1 MSLSLTPEVYG
12 SRARLNFGKSSQPQL
27 ERSWYL
33 ASVMESARINTTS
46 YQIKEEI
53 YNKCFKMFQDVSNC
67 KEAEISLEA
76 KPEFVL

>member
-1 MSLSLTPEVYG
+1 
-12 SRARLNFGKSSQPQL
+12 
-27 ERSWYL
+27 
-33 ASVMESARINTTS
+33 MESARINTTS